1 MLLLTN
7 AKRFSVRDWSN
18 ELSDFKMGDTV
29 TTFAAS
35 LISEVVDSSQK
46 EQIVEVLYEVADY
59 ELEFLQSYTIH
70 LIDLLS
76 GFEDETP
83 TELEVDDIV
92 DYTLQHM
99 GIDVRN

>member
-1 MLLLTN
+1 M
-7 AKRFSVRDWSN
+7 S
-18 ELSDFKMGDTV
+18 DTV

-35 LISEVVDSSQK
+35 LISEVVSPSIKD
-46 EQIVEVLYEVADY
+46 EVVEVLYEVNDY

-76 GFEDETP
+76 GLENETP
-83 TELEVDDIV
+83 TEIEVDDLV

-99 GIDVRN
+99 GIDVRNWKV

>member
-1 MLLLTN
+1 M
-7 AKRFSVRDWSN
+7 S
-18 ELSDFKMGDTV
+18 DTV

-35 LISEVVDSSQK
+35 LISEVVSPSIKD
-46 EQIVEVLYEVADY
+46 EIVEVLYEVSDY
-59 ELEFLQSYTIH
+59 ELEFLQSYSIH

-76 GFEDETP
+76 GLENETP
-83 TELEVDDIV
+83 TEIEVDDLV

>member
-1 MLLLTN
+1 M
-7 AKRFSVRDWSN
+7 S
-18 ELSDFKMGDTV
+18 DTV

-35 LISEVVDSSQK
+35 LISEVVSPSIKD
-46 EQIVEVLYEVADY
+46 EIVEVLYEVSDY
-59 ELEFLQSYTIH
+59 ELEFLQSYSIH

-76 GFEDETP
+76 GLENETP
-83 TELEVDDIV
+83 TELEVDDLV

>member
-1 MLLLTN
+1 M
-7 AKRFSVRDWSN
+7 S
-18 ELSDFKMGDTV
+18 DTV

-35 LISEVVDSSQK
+35 LISEVVSPSIKD
-46 EQIVEVLYEVADY
+46 EVVEVLYEVNDY

-76 GFEDETP
+76 GLENETP
-83 TELEVDDIV
+83 TEIEVDDLV

>member
-1 MLLLTN
+1 VL
-7 AKRFSVRDWSN
+7 DWSN
-18 ELSDFKMGDTV
+18 ELKDFKMSDTV

-35 LISEVVDSSQK
+35 LISEVVSPSIKD
-46 EQIVEVLYEVADY
+46 EVVEVLYEVNDY
-59 ELEFLQSYTIH
+59 ELEFLQSYSIH

-76 GFEDETP
+76 GLESETP
-83 TELEVDDIV
+83 TELEVDDLV

>member
-1 MLLLTN
+1 M
-7 AKRFSVRDWSN
+7 S
-18 ELSDFKMGDTV
+18 DTV

-35 LISEVVDSSQK
+35 LISEVVSPSIKD
-46 EQIVEVLYEVADY
+46 EIVEVLYEVNDY
-59 ELEFLQSYTIH
+59 ELEFLQSYSIH

-76 GFEDETP
+76 GLENETP
-83 TELEVDDIV
+83 TELEVDDLV

>member
-1 MLLLTN
+1 M
-7 AKRFSVRDWSN
+7 S
-18 ELSDFKMGDTV
+18 DTV

-35 LISEVVDSSQK
+35 LISEVVSPSIKD
-46 EQIVEVLYEVADY
+46 EIVEVLYEESDY
-59 ELEFLQSYTIH
+59 ELEFLQSYSIH

-76 GFEDETP
+76 GLENETP
-83 TELEVDDIV
+83 TELEVDDLV

>member
-1 MLLLTN
+1 M
-7 AKRFSVRDWSN
+7 S
-18 ELSDFKMGDTV
+18 DTV

-35 LISEVVDSSQK
+35 LISEVVSPSIKD
-46 EQIVEVLYEVADY
+46 EVVEVLYEVNDY
-59 ELEFLQSYTIH
+59 ELEFLQSYSIH

-76 GFEDETP
+76 GLESETP
-83 TELEVDDIV
+83 TELEVDDLV